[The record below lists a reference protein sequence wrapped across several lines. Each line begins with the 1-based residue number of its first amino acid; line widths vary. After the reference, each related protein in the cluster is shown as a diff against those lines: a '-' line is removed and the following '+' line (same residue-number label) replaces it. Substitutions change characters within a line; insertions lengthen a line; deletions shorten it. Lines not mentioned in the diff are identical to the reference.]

1 MNVAM
6 MCKQVPAYLPHELL
20 GFPPDS
26 LSGTML
32 SVELLTKLNIM
43 EAEANKEHNKSRS
56 GRRNKFE
63 ENR

>member
-20 GFPPDS
+20 GFSPDS
-26 LSGTML
+26 LMGTML
-32 SVELLTKLNIM
+32 SVELLTKLNILET
-43 EAEANKEHNKSRS
+43 EASKKHNEERS

-63 ENR
+63 NNK